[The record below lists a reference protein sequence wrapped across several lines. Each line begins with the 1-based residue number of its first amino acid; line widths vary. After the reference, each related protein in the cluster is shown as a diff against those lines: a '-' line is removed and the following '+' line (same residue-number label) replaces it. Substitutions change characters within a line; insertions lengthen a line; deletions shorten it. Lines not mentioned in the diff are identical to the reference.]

1 MYADD
6 LIVWLMTLA
15 ENSNPQCPVYNVGS
29 DREVEIG
36 ELAHIIADIYKA
48 GVTANK
54 RDLNSFDRYIPST
67 NKAKEALGLK
77 TIYSLNK
84 AILLS

>member
-1 MYADD
+1 
-6 LIVWLMTLA
+6 MTLA

-48 GVTANK
+48 GVTVKK